1 MQVLPSEENVN
12 NQCDT
17 GPAGLKHYQFR
28 QCLGQ
33 GGFGQVFEA
42 WDSKLLRAVAIKCL
56 KPGLSGADSSVL
68 LREARLAASLTHP
81 AFVKIHALE
90 DGEDQSQAIVMELVQ
105 GQTLKQLL
113 HGPKPDSAMVQDIV
127 IQIATAMQE
136 AHAAGLTHG
145 DLKPS
150 NLMIDGT
157 GKVRIL
163 DFGLARY
170 TDCQATTSML
180 QLDPQGTIAYMSPER
195 LLGGALSP
203 QSDIYALGVIFYELL
218 TGHRPFAEL
227 GGLALAAAQVQTA
240 PEQWPWPATIGAPF
254 KSLIIAMTNKL
265 EDQRLSDMNAV
276 LTWLHTLQSPHFTP
290 AMASV
295 PEHVA
300 LAGRAVGGV
309 TAAAGDSVAGS
320 APVAPATPLPVPLS
334 QTSTSGPTSRRW
346 HSRLLA
352 RLLLLCLLLAG
363 LWQALPWLQVGWQE
377 IKPYSEALEMK
388 AGLAELKLFD
398 RPGSL
403 DRAEAHFQTVLQ
415 RSPKNAAAV
424 AGTSIIYLF
433 RYNSDDHDPLWL
445 EKATASA
452 QYALSLND
460 QLVLCHVAKAMVLG
474 RQGKWDEALLAN
486 QRALALDQSHALAIW
501 FELRILIELHRH
513 PDAIARAKATIAQFP
528 KDRVLYDF
536 LGEALHKHGDHAA
549 AEAAYRTSIRI
560 EPDAVAAYSNLAH
573 TLFWQNRNDEGL
585 KVLQEG
591 LQIRP
596 SFALYTNLGNVLFT
610 RADYVGAATAFERAV
625 AVEGGKPGDYLGWAN
640 LADTLLWLPGRKE
653 EAKTYY
659 EKAHALLE
667 PRVAREKNNP
677 VLLYRLGLYCA
688 RIGKKQEAIKWL
700 QKALR
705 LAPGKA
711 VVHFRAGLA
720 YELLSEREVALAELA
735 KAVRLGYPV
744 KLIEAEPDLMALRRD
759 PNYLK
764 N

>member
-1 MQVLPSEENVN
+1 MQVLTSETNVN
-12 NQCDT
+12 DPCSS
-17 GPAGLKHYQFR
+17 GPAGIKHYQFR

-42 WDSKLLRAVAIKCL
+42 WDSKLLRSVAVKCL
-56 KPGLSGADSSVL
+56 KPGLSGADGSVL

-90 DGEDQSQAIVMELVQ
+90 DADDQSQSIVMELVH

-113 HGPKPDSAMVQDIV
+113 RERKLDVATVQDIV
-127 IQIATAMQE
+127 TQIATAMQE

-150 NLMIDGT
+150 NLMLDGN

-163 DFGLARY
+163 DFGLAHY
-170 TDCQATTSML
+170 TDGQATTSML

-218 TGHRPFAEL
+218 AGQRPFADL

-254 KSLIIAMTNKL
+254 KALIIAMTNKL
-265 EDQRLSDMNAV
+265 EDQRLPDMNAV
-276 LTWLHTLQSPHFTP
+276 LAGLQ
-290 AMASV
+290 
-295 PEHVA
+295 A
-300 LAGRAVGGV
+300 LAAPQPGPIPASASASLVKPVPV
-309 TAAAGDSVAGS
+309 TALAEDTSSGAPTADAAPTGASQSRAALPQAIPA
-320 APVAPATPLPVPLS
+320 APVA
-334 QTSTSGPTSRRW
+334 RRW
-346 HSRLLA
+346 QRRGLAWLLVT
-352 RLLLLCLLLAG
+352 CLLVTG
-363 LWQALPWLQVGWQE
+363 FWQSLPWLQAWWQE
-377 IKPYSEALEMK
+377 VKPYSEALEMK
-388 AGLAELKLFD
+388 NGLAALTLFD

-403 DRAEAHFQTVLQ
+403 DRAEAHFQSILQ
-415 RSPKNAAAV
+415 HNPKNAAAV
-424 AGTSIIYLF
+424 AGASIAYVF

-445 EKATASA
+445 EKAAASA
-452 QYALSLND
+452 QYAMSLND
-460 QLVLCHVAKAMVLG
+460 QLVLCHVANAMVLG

-486 QRALALDQSHALAIW
+486 QRALALDQSDTLAIW
-501 FELRILIELHRH
+501 FELRVLIELQRYAE
-513 PDAIARAKATIAQFP
+513 AITRAKAAIAQFP
-528 KDRVLYDF
+528 KDRVLHDF

-596 SFALYTNLGNVLFT
+596 SFALYTNLGNALFT
-610 RADYVGAATAFERAV
+610 RADYVGAAAAFERAV

-640 LADTLLWLPGRKE
+640 LADTLLWLPGRKQ
-653 EAKTYY
+653 EAKTHY

-700 QKALR
+700 QQALR

-720 YELLSEREVALAELA
+720 YELLGERQVALTELA
-735 KAVRLGYPV
+735 KAVKLGYPI